1 MQTLLLYEPIDS
13 PPSDPSDVSEALA
26 GMPLVEL
33 DGQPTDVYRPGRWR
47 DPETG
52 AHCDIDCG
60 HSPLDEDQLH
70 PNKAYD
76 GWRDLGVAL
85 HLPLVGPHWL
95 CVETLQFIEA
105 LLVRLPG
112 ARVLDTEDTRQ
123 EHSDGPSA
131 WSRPRLLA
139 SWERLSQSQ
148 LQGRIDVRRM
158 GRLAS
163 VCLWRYRRERA
174 RGRRDFPELHW
185 PDAVALLDL
194 ELGQARSAALWHDP
208 RKALA
213 LPPVELL
220 VLPRSD
226 GFAVLPADIL
236 AELGAQ
242 PLPCAQAARLEPSPA
257 IAARLAQA
265 EVLPAKRFRSLGD
278 HDWTD

>member
-1 MQTLLLYEPIDS
+1 MQTLLLYEPADGQ
-13 PPSDPSDVSEALA
+13 PSDPADVVDAVA
-26 GMPLVEL
+26 GLPLVEL
-33 DGQPTDVYRPGRWR
+33 DGRPGDPYRPGRWR

-52 AHCDIDCG
+52 AHCDLDVG
-60 HSPLDEDQLH
+60 HPPLEEDQLH
-70 PNKAYD
+70 PNKAYE

-105 LLVRLPG
+105 LLARLPG
-112 ARVLDTEDTRQ
+112 ARALDTEDTRQ
-123 EHSDGPSA
+123 EQGDGPSA

-139 SWERLSQSQ
+139 SWERLSQTQ
-148 LQGRIDVRRM
+148 LQGRTDVRRM

-194 ELGQARSAALWHDP
+194 ELAQARSAALWQDP
-208 RKALA
+208 RQAIA

-220 VLPRSD
+220 VIPRAD
-226 GFAVLPADIL
+226 GFSVLPAELL
-236 AELGAQ
+236 ADLATE
-242 PLPCAQAARLEPSPA
+242 PLPCAQAARLAPNPA
-257 IAARLAQA
+257 LIAKVFQTGL
-265 EVLPAKRFRSLGD
+265 LPAGRFRSLGD